1 MATTLPFVR
10 LQIAI
15 ETPEHCSRECQGFE
29 LSPYSLRRA
38 SCGLFGGQLKALP
51 LQHSEVS
58 VYQGFARS
66 ERCLAAEIKGAADD
80 FLPGPG
86 PETIW

>member
-15 ETPEHCSRECQGFE
+15 ETPEHCSRKCQGFE
-29 LSPYSLRRA
+29 LSAHSINHA
-38 SCGLFGGQLKALP
+38 SCVLFGGEL
-51 LQHSEVS
+51 SRS
-58 VYQGFARS
+58 SFAHLYDRS
-66 ERCLAAEIKGAADD
+66 ERCLASEIKGAADD